1 MISKHLFSSSTS
13 KNLKNIL
20 LGSQQI
26 STLWMNRPLAA
37 TTTRK
42 KCLPLIWY
50 FINSELRFDL
60 LMTPHFKQL
69 DVGQVIQVFA
79 RRRIFLCQVGLATP
93 PQKITTVISNHF
105 SGLLHVPSFQFDAML
120 SWALINKDESPH
132 GSPIKIFLRKWKFQI
147 QILFNCGVDFF
158 PLALN
163 P

>member
-13 KNLKNIL
+13 KNLENIL
-20 LGSQQI
+20 LGLQQV
-26 STLWMNRPLAA
+26 STLWMNKPLAA

-42 KCLPLIWY
+42 KCLPFIWY

-93 PQKITTVISNHF
+93 PQKITTVISDHF
-105 SGLLHVPSFQFDAML
+105 SQHMFYNQHRTNYRMAFNFTCCNAYHLSLKIHVHM
-120 SWALINKDESPH
+120 EV
-132 GSPIKIFLRKWKFQI
+132 LRRSCDNFKF
-147 QILFNCGVDFF
+147 
-158 PLALN
+158 
-163 P
+163 